1 MLDCPSFQTPLKELD
16 MARIVERDI
25 DPILATA
32 ADWSAKCLI
41 QGESLLWPGSQV
53 WSLANLQRFKSSF
66 IDKPDTAKDKSFGT
80 KFEEQ
85 LAGETDDVTRLAC
98 ELLLVYFQFPSEG
111 SVGAARKKRL
121 ILDVAGWKG
130 LKPDEKVAYLDRFNQ
145 GIGNPGLVYNT
156 GRPNELTFLAR
167 FAIAIAQLEPAERA
181 ALLGDHRQ
189 TRALLDKLAE
199 AHREEFS
206 RPPQL
211 RHIILYLLYP
221 DDYERIASEGH
232 KGRIC
237 DAFGEVIDGTKPD
250 DIDDQIKAIRAKLQ
264 EEMPGEDL
272 DFYWEPLRQCWY
284 SAGDSEAVSPLQAL
298 RIKKQIVFYG
308 PPGTGKTYESRELA
322 GALIRQSLLKSWK
335 PQRYFTHLSEVE
347 QLVAARV
354 RSVQFHP
361 GYGYED
367 FVRGLQL
374 GESGRTEYRDG
385 VLLQLLGQLETEPSE
400 LLGVPFVLI
409 LDEMNR
415 ADLSRVLGE
424 CFSLMEER
432 ANKIQLAGHDAVP
445 RFVQM
450 PANLHLIGTMN
461 LIDQSLEHVDF
472 ALRRRFFWFWRGF
485 SRDDFLTV
493 SEKRWQ
499 AQLSAKHFK
508 MPWPKVAPEFEL
520 LADRIAR
527 LNDDIAVNSYLGPQY
542 QIGHTYFCDVVDF
555 VGLYLAASETKRQRV
570 LFNGRGAALEPMES
584 LWRFAIEPLLSQYL
598 SGVDNAER
606 TNILAQA
613 ERALLGA
620 AAS

>member
-1 MLDCPSFQTPLKELD
+1 
-16 MARIVERDI
+16 MARIAERDI

-32 ADWSAKCLI
+32 ADWREKCLI
-41 QGESLLWPGSQV
+41 QGESLLWPGIQV

-66 IDKPDTAKDKSFGT
+66 IDKPDTAKDKTFGK

-85 LAGETDDVTRLAC
+85 LAGDTDDVTRLAC
-98 ELLLVYFQFPSEG
+98 DLLLVYFQFPSED
-111 SVGAARKKRL
+111 SVGGARKKRL

-167 FAIAIAQLEPAERA
+167 FAIVIAELAPAARA
-181 ALLGDHRQ
+181 AILEDHRQ
-189 TRALLDKLAE
+189 TRDLLDKLAE

-232 KGRIC
+232 KARIC
-237 DAFGEVIDGTKPD
+237 EAFGEVIVGTKPD
-250 DIDDQIKAIRAKLQ
+250 DIDDQINAIRTELQ
-264 EEMPGEDL
+264 RYMPGKKL

-284 SAGDSEAVSPLQAL
+284 SAGDSETVSPLQAL
-298 RIKKQIVFYG
+298 RIKKQIVFFG

-322 GALIRQSLLKSWK
+322 GALIRQYLLKSWK
-335 PQRYFTHLSEVE
+335 PQRYFTQSSEVDT
-347 QLVAARV
+347 LVAARV

-367 FVRGLQL
+367 FIRGLQL
-374 GESGRTEYRDG
+374 GEGGRTEYRDG
-385 VLLQLLGQLETEPSE
+385 VLLQLLVQLESEQSE
-400 LLGVPFVLI
+400 LRGVPFVLI

-424 CFSLMEER
+424 CFSLMEDR
-432 ANKIQLAGHDAVP
+432 ANRIQLAGHDSVP
-445 RFVQM
+445 RLVQL

-472 ALRRRFFWFWRGF
+472 ALRRRFLWFLRGF
-485 SRDDFLTV
+485 SRDNFLAV
-493 SEKRWQ
+493 SESRWQ
-499 AQLSAKHFK
+499 AQLAANHFK
-508 MPWPKVAPEFEL
+508 MSWAKVAPEFEA

-527 LNDDIAVNSYLGPQY
+527 INDDIAANSYLGPQY

-570 LFNGRGAALEPMES
+570 LFNGRGAALEPLES

-598 SGVDNAER
+598 SGVENAER
-606 TNILAQA
+606 TSILAQA
-613 ERALLGA
+613 ERALLSA

>member
-1 MLDCPSFQTPLKELD
+1 
-16 MARIVERDI
+16 MARIAENDI
-25 DPILATA
+25 LPILATA
-32 ADWSAKCLI
+32 SDWRAKCLV

-66 IDKPDTAKDKSFGT
+66 IDKPDTAKDKSFGK

-85 LAGETDDVTRLAC
+85 LAGDSEDVTRLAC

-111 SVGAARKKRL
+111 SVGAARKKKL
-121 ILDVAGWKG
+121 ILEVAGWKG
-130 LKPDEKVAYLDRFNQ
+130 LKPDDKVAYLDRFNQ
-145 GIGNPGLVYNT
+145 GVGNPGLVYNT

-167 FAIAIAQLEPAERA
+167 FAIAVAEQPPAERA
-181 ALLGDHRQ
+181 AVLEDHRQ

-206 RPPQL
+206 RSPQL
-211 RHIILYLLYP
+211 RHIILYLLFP

-232 KGRIC
+232 KARIC
-237 DAFGEVIDGTKPD
+237 EAFGEVIDGDKPD
-250 DIDDQIKAIRAKLQ
+250 DIDDQIKAIRTKLQ
-264 EEMPGEDL
+264 GEMPNKDL

-284 SAGDSEAVSPLQAL
+284 SAGDSESVSPLQAL

-322 GALIRQSLLKSWK
+322 RALIRQSLLKSWK
-335 PQRYFTHLSEVE
+335 PQRYFTRLSEVE

-354 RSVQFHP
+354 RNVQFHP

-385 VLLQLLGQLETEPSE
+385 VLLQLLEQLEKEPNE
-400 LLGVPFVLI
+400 LRGTPFVLI

-432 ANKIQLAGHDAVP
+432 AARIQLAGHDAEP
-445 RFVQM
+445 RLVRM

-485 SRDDFLTV
+485 ARDDFLAV

-499 AQLSAKHFK
+499 AQLEAKHFR
-508 MPWPKVAPEFEL
+508 MTWAKVAPEFEL

-527 LNDDIAVNSYLGPQY
+527 LNDDIEANSYLGPQY

-555 VGLYLAASETKRQRV
+555 VGLYLTASETKRQRV
-570 LFNGRGAALEPMES
+570 LFNGRGAALEPLES

-598 SGVDNAER
+598 SGVDNAAR
-606 TNILAQA
+606 TSILDQA
-613 ERALLGA
+613 ERVLLA
-620 AAS
+620 AVAS